1 MYQMSHNVLEW
12 TTYIK
17 CLLFNLDLFLDG
29 KTNPRKHN
37 IHGPRRHDIAMHD
50 LLDSM

>member
-1 MYQMSHNVLEW
+1 
-12 TTYIK
+12 
-17 CLLFNLDLFLDG
+17 LDG

-50 LLDSM
+50 LLNSRRPTASGARKPKVSKANGIKTC